1 VARIQDRIGFGFRPS
16 DATSAIDKIVRAE
29 EAGFSTAW
37 TVMPALNRD
46 TPTILAAAAMRTGVI
61 KLGTSIVP
69 AFTRHPLALVT
80 QALAIEDLAPGRLRL
95 GIGTSHQRT
104 MIAAYGFEFSKPL
117 TQLREYLTVLRTA
130 LHDGK
135 VDMTGEFYT
144 AHAAFPNASGTP
156 VLISALREHAFELA
170 GELSDGGISWITPA
184 SYLTSVSKPAMERGA
199 QMANRPVPPLIAHI
213 FVSARENREHVRSAV
228 RATLKYYAE
237 APFYQKMFA
246 ASGFPLGE
254 NNAIPDGLLDAI
266 TISGS
271 RGEIAEGLQSRLD
284 SGIDELLIDVVPGD
298 DQITEEG
305 AVFEVVRS
313 L

>member
-69 AFTRHPLALVT
+69 AFTRHPLALAT

-130 LHDGK
+130 LQDGK
-135 VDMTGEFYT
+135 VNTDGEFYT
-144 AHAAFPNASGTP
+144 AHASFPNPPGTP

-184 SYLTSVSKPAMERGA
+184 TYLTSVSKPAMERGA
-199 QMANRPVPPLIAHI
+199 QKANRPVPPLIAHV
-213 FVSARENREHVRSAV
+213 FVSAHENRDRVRSAV
-228 RATLKYYAE
+228 RASLKYYAE

-271 RGEIAEGLQSRLD
+271 RTEIAEGLQSRLD

-298 DQITEEG
+298 DQIAEEN
-305 AVFEVVRS
+305 AIFEVVKT